1 MPLPKFNAFL
11 LSKLHLPYG
20 DLALLKL
27 LLMGLLSLLLG
38 LAFIH
43 IGSEVLEGD
52 TLSVDHNVLKAAQRL
67 RLAYPWMVSVMRDLS
82 GLGSTMVLASFTV
95 ATVGYLLL
103 VSQRITAILVAA
115 TVLTGTALNSAFK
128 LIYGRLRPDPAFSDF
143 AVSGLSFPSG
153 HASMSAIVFLTLG
166 VLVASR
172 LSRLTERVY
181 ILTVSVVLTLLVGVS
196 RIVLGVHWTS
206 DVLGGWA
213 FGTAWAMAWL
223 VLARQATARELHQ
236 T

>member
-1 MPLPKFNAFL
+1 MLSILHFPKR
-11 LSKLHLPYG
+11 

-52 TLSVDHNVLKAAQRL
+52 TLSVDQNVLQAAQRL
-67 RLAYPWMVSVMRDLS
+67 RLTYPWVASVMRDLS
-82 GLGSTMVLASFTV
+82 GLGSTMVMALFTV

-103 VSQRITAILVAA
+103 ASQRVTAILVAA
-115 TVLTGTALNSAFK
+115 TVLTGTALNSTFK

-166 VLVASR
+166 VLIARSQTR
-172 LSRLTERVY
+172 LAERAYV
-181 ILTVSVVLTLLVGVS
+181 LTVSAMLTLLVGVS
-196 RIVLGVHWTS
+196 RIALGVHWTS
-206 DVLGGWA
+206 DVLGGWV

-223 VLARQATARELHQ
+223 ILARQATASELHQ

>member
-1 MPLPKFNAFL
+1 MF
-11 LSKLHLPYG
+11 SKLYLPTR

-27 LLMGLLSLLLG
+27 LLMELLSLLLG

-52 TLSVDHNVLKAAQRL
+52 TLSVDQNVLQAAQRL
-67 RLAYPWMVSVMRDLS
+67 RLAYPWVVSAMRDLS
-82 GLGSTMVLASFTV
+82 GLGSTMALALFTI

-103 VSQRITAILVAA
+103 ASQRITAILVAA
-115 TVLTGTALNSAFK
+115 TVLTGSALNSAFK

-172 LSRLTERVY
+172 HTRLRERTY
-181 ILTVSVVLTLLVGVS
+181 ILTVSMVLTLLVGVS
-196 RIVLGVHWTS
+196 RIALGVHWTS

-223 VLARQATARELHQ
+223 VLARQATARALHQ